1 MDELRRPTNPRI
13 RSILEQ
19 RGHVREPQNG
29 EYQACVE
36 NQSKPEM
43 GFFIETRSG
52 EVHGFMYHN
61 VDNLAFK
68 PVAGRHAWE
77 VLSFSHR
84 GKAVTMR
91 GQGLK
96 RVFQS
101 LMAHRVK
108 SLHEFVGPAP
118 ADCDRHIDRVAID
131 HASGGDEHI
140 EMH

>member
-13 RSILEQ
+13 QSILEQ
-19 RGHVREPQNG
+19 RGHVRESQAG

-68 PVAGRHAWE
+68 PVAGKLAWE

-91 GQGLK
+91 GHGLK

-108 SLHEFVGPAP
+108 SLHEFAGSPPIV
-118 ADCDRHIDRVAID
+118 CNRLIERVAID
-131 HASGGDEHI
+131 HAYGGDEHI